1 MLCAELI
8 RVSILLSLLFFTFL
22 AKSSTDDCNYF
33 NIENVALRG
42 KATLSKPYNHLGLA
56 SNGIDGNHDGIF
68 EHGSCV
74 HTGNHDTPWWRV
86 DLLEPHRVEWVI
98 ITTRGDCCPEQINGS
113 DIRIGNS
120 LDNNGNQNPRCAT
133 ITNLQSG
140 ISATYKC
147 NGMDGRYINIVK
159 PGKTGVVVF
168 CEFEVYGVPLKKEY
182 CTSNNKKDCN
192 DNK

>member
-1 MLCAELI
+1 MSLFHSNVI
-8 RVSILLSLLFFTFL
+8 QSIFFF
-22 AKSSTDDCNYF
+22 SV
-33 NIENVALRG
+33 ENVALRG
-42 KATLSKPYNHLGLA
+42 KATLSQLHSHLGLA
-56 SNGIDGNHDGIF
+56 SNGIDGNHNGIF
-68 EHGSCV
+68 GHGSCV

-113 DIRIGNS
+113 EIRIGNS

-133 ITNLQSG
+133 INNLQTG

-159 PGKTGVVVF
+159 PGKTDFLVF
-168 CEFEVYGVPLKKEY
+168 CELEVYGVPLKKEY
-182 CTSNNKKDCN
+182 CTRNNNKDCN
-192 DNK
+192 NL

>member
-120 LDNNGNQNPRCAT
+120 LDNNGNQNPRLSST
-133 ITNLQSG
+133 VLNVDQTLKNVPKSPK
-140 ISATYKC
+140 TMC
-147 NGMDGRYINIVK
+147 NYH
-159 PGKTGVVVF
+159 
-168 CEFEVYGVPLKKEY
+168 
-182 CTSNNKKDCN
+182 
-192 DNK
+192 